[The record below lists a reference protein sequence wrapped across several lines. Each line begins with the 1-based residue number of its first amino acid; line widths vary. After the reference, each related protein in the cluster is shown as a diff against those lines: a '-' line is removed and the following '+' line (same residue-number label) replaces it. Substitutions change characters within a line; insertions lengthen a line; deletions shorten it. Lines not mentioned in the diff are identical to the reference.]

1 MHGVRSLPFAEGPAP
16 DPQRVDGAQ
25 APYLEAYL
33 ARGGSASTVDSLEF
47 LLYRAHQLRA
57 QWGTPFDPERIAAAA
72 QAFARLTPA
81 ELDAS
86 TTGMHGSTAK
96 AVSARLRLLHAAAHR
111 FGSDGNTAPFL
122 AALDLL
128 VGKDDLLAFVGE
140 RLEGRTGPV
149 VAAVAELADAAI
161 PLEAA
166 VAQLFVPPVAARLA
180 ARKQAAGLYDF
191 DDMLTLVNE
200 ALKGPRGGELTATLR
215 QRYRLAVVDEFQ
227 DTDQIQ
233 WEIFRTIFDDR
244 AARPLYLVGDPKQA
258 IYGFRGADVATYVE
272 ARETVAAAD
281 EAHHLTRN
289 FRSTR
294 AVIDAYNAI
303 LDQTAAEPF
312 FNHGDVRYDPPV
324 TYGPEDDATSAPI
337 IAPAPVTLLRVTAD
351 EDVARLP
358 MRAVREGLAQ
368 AVAGEIVGL
377 LAGAEPLPAE
387 PLRASD
393 IFVLTRTWVEAK
405 AVAGALAARGVPAVI
420 YNQEGLYASPEAR
433 QVRDLLRAV
442 VDPRD
447 PAKRLRA
454 WLTPF
459 FGLSLAD
466 LPAAAGAEGD
476 HPLFARLFS
485 WHAAATRE
493 PLGRL
498 YARIL
503 DESGVISRELFLGES
518 ARRLVN
524 IRHLFEVLSAEAAR
538 AARPLG
544 DVVRRLSALCE
555 KLLVP
560 EAEEGNVQRLESD
573 HDAVQI
579 MTMHKA
585 KGLEAEVIF
594 LYGGYSPSPNRGVRH
609 YTDAGSRVATAG
621 RPRTNA
627 LAALIKRE
635 RESEDQRLFY
645 VALTRARRRLYLP
658 FSGEAPEADAPS
670 DGGGVREDRWKLT
683 GGYTHVNRRLRA
695 MRADERQLRHFETRD
710 VPIDPRGSG
719 DGGRP
724 RLALLGLVGWRPD
737 VEKTS
742 ATKSASKSA
751 TKSEATTTTAAPE
764 AELAQLR
771 RHRVGP
777 TLTSYS
783 RIKQSEGGY
792 RPPTEIHDETNDA
805 PPLADDDLPGGARA
819 GVFVHDLLE
828 RVPLETLRATDGFE
842 AWAARDDIRALL
854 EETLR
859 RHGRDPRYLLAAA
872 RLAHAALTTPLPVV
886 GGVLPGLACAK
897 REAREMEFLFPG
909 PAAAGGAARGFV
921 KGFVDLLFE
930 HEGRVYFG
938 DWKTDRLPSWDE
950 AVVEA
955 HVAKNYALQEQLYAL
970 ALVRMLGIA
979 SEADY
984 EARFGGT
991 LYLFV
996 RGLPG
1001 AGAVRSRRPTFTEL
1015 SAWSVEI
1022 AERLGAEETP

>member
-1 MHGVRSLPFAEGPAP
+1 MP
-16 DPQRVDGAQ
+16 
-25 APYLEAYL
+25 
-33 ARGGSASTVDSLEF
+33 
-47 LLYRAHQLRA
+47 
-57 QWGTPFDPERIAAAA
+57 GTR
-72 QAFARLTPA
+72 
-81 ELDAS
+81 
-86 TTGMHGSTAK
+86 
-96 AVSARLRLLHAAAHR
+96 
-111 FGSDGNTAPFL
+111 
-122 AALDLL
+122 
-128 VGKDDLLAFVGE
+128 
-140 RLEGRTGPV
+140 
-149 VAAVAELADAAI
+149 
-161 PLEAA
+161 
-166 VAQLFVPPVAARLA
+166 
-180 ARKQAAGLYDF
+180 
-191 DDMLTLVNE
+191 
-200 ALKGPRGGELTATLR
+200 PR
-215 QRYRLAVVDEFQ
+215 
-227 DTDQIQ
+227 
-233 WEIFRTIFDDR
+233 
-244 AARPLYLVGDPKQA
+244 
-258 IYGFRGADVATYVE
+258 
-272 ARETVAAAD
+272 
-281 EAHHLTRN
+281 
-289 FRSTR
+289 
-294 AVIDAYNAI
+294 
-303 LDQTAAEPF
+303 
-312 FNHGDVRYDPPV
+312 
-324 TYGPEDDATSAPI
+324 
-337 IAPAPVTLLRVTAD
+337 
-351 EDVARLP
+351 
-358 MRAVREGLAQ
+358 
-368 AVAGEIVGL
+368 
-377 LAGAEPLPAE
+377 
-387 PLRASD
+387 RAS
-393 IFVLTRTWVEAK
+393 RS
-405 AVAGALAARGVPAVI
+405 GA
-420 YNQEGLYASPEAR
+420 
-433 QVRDLLRAV
+433 
-442 VDPRD
+442 
-447 PAKRLRA
+447 
-454 WLTPF
+454 
-459 FGLSLAD
+459 
-466 LPAAAGAEGD
+466 
-476 HPLFARLFS
+476 
-485 WHAAATRE
+485 
-493 PLGRL
+493 L

-503 DESGVISRELFLGES
+503 DESGVLSRELFLGES

-585 KGLEAEVIF
+585 KGLEAEVVF

-609 YTDAGSRVATAG
+609 YTDAGSRVAMAG

-627 LAALIKRE
+627 LAELIKRE

-658 FSGEAPEADAPS
+658 FSGEGESDAPIE
-670 DGGGVREDRWKLT
+670 GGTREINWKLS
-683 GGYTHVNRRLRA
+683 GGYSHVNRRLRA
-695 MRADERQLRHFETRD
+695 LRADETQRRHFETRD

-737 VEKTS
+737 VQKAS
-742 ATKSASKSA
+742 ASTKSSSKA
-751 TKSEATTTTAAPE
+751 ATTAPPE

-805 PPLADDDLPGGARA
+805 PPLADDNLPGGARA

-854 EETLR
+854 EATLR
-859 RHGRDPRYLLAAA
+859 RHGRDPRHLLAAA
-872 RLAHAALTTPLPVV
+872 RLAHAALTAPLPVV
-886 GGVLPGLACAK
+886 GGVLPGLAFAK
-897 REAREMEFLFPG
+897 REAREMEFLFPF
-909 PAAAGGAARGFV
+909 PEAAGGADRGYV

-979 SEADY
+979 GEADY

-996 RGLPG
+996 RGLPD
-1001 AGAVRSRRPTFTEL
+1001 AGAVRSRRPTFAEL
-1015 SAWSVEI
+1015 TAWSVEI
-1022 AERLGAEETP
+1022 AGRLGAEEAL

>member
-1 MHGVRSLPFAEGPAP
+1 MS
-16 DPQRVDGAQ
+16 
-25 APYLEAYL
+25 
-33 ARGGSASTVDSLEF
+33 
-47 LLYRAHQLRA
+47 
-57 QWGTPFDPERIAAAA
+57 
-72 QAFARLTPA
+72 
-81 ELDAS
+81 
-86 TTGMHGSTAK
+86 
-96 AVSARLRLLHAAAHR
+96 
-111 FGSDGNTAPFL
+111 
-122 AALDLL
+122 
-128 VGKDDLLAFVGE
+128 
-140 RLEGRTGPV
+140 
-149 VAAVAELADAAI
+149 
-161 PLEAA
+161 
-166 VAQLFVPPVAARLA
+166 
-180 ARKQAAGLYDF
+180 
-191 DDMLTLVNE
+191 
-200 ALKGPRGGELTATLR
+200 
-215 QRYRLAVVDEFQ
+215 
-227 DTDQIQ
+227 
-233 WEIFRTIFDDR
+233 
-244 AARPLYLVGDPKQA
+244 
-258 IYGFRGADVATYVE
+258 
-272 ARETVAAAD
+272 
-281 EAHHLTRN
+281 
-289 FRSTR
+289 
-294 AVIDAYNAI
+294 
-303 LDQTAAEPF
+303 
-312 FNHGDVRYDPPV
+312 YDPPV
-324 TYGPEDDATSAPI
+324 TYGPEDDATPALTSAAAPI
-337 IAPAPVTLLRVTAD
+337 TLLRVTAD

-368 AVAGEIVGL
+368 AVAGEIVDL
-377 LAGAEPLPAE
+377 LAGAEPLPGSE

-393 IFVLTRTWVEAK
+393 IFVLTRTWIEAK
-405 AVAGALAARGVPAVI
+405 AVAGALGARGVPAVI

-476 HPLFARLFS
+476 HPLFARLFA

-585 KGLEAEVIF
+585 KGLEAEVVF

-609 YTDAGSRVATAG
+609 YTDAGSRVAMAG

-627 LAALIKRE
+627 LGDLIKRE

-658 FSGEAPEADAPS
+658 FSGDAPEADAPS

-695 MRADERQLRHFETRD
+695 LRADEGQRRHFETRD

-719 DGGRP
+719 DGGRQ
-724 RLALLGLVGWRPD
+724 RLALLGLVGWSPD
-737 VEKTS
+737 LEKKS
-742 ATKSASKSA
+742 AAKSASKSA
-751 TKSEATTTTAAPE
+751 AKTVSKTDSKTAATTVAPE

-854 EETLR
+854 EATLR
-859 RHGRDPRYLLAAA
+859 RHGRDPRHLRAAA

-886 GGVLPGLACAK
+886 GGVLPGLASAA
-897 REAREMEFLFPG
+897 REAREMEFLFPF
-909 PAAAGGAARGFV
+909 PEAAGGADRGYV

-996 RGLPG
+996 RGLPD
-1001 AGAVRSRRPTFTEL
+1001 AGAVRSRRPTFAEL
-1015 SAWSVEI
+1015 SAWGEEI
-1022 AERLGAEETP
+1022 AGRLGAEETS